1 MKKYVKLAAAL
12 AAVMMILC
20 SCGSSIKSA
29 ENTLRR
35 TFFWNWTLRGYE
47 LIDLEYDAEMSR
59 RELHDLEDG
68 EDIAIFKTSFK
79 TPHNTDGSLSPDHV
93 YTGWTWELRRS
104 KHSGWKIVNYGFG

>member
-47 LIDLEYDAEMSR
+47 LIDLEYDAEMSQKR
-59 RELHDLEDG
+59 LYDLEDG

-79 TPHNTDGSLSPDHV
+79 TPHKVSGSLSPDHV